1 MSTAV
6 AQHQRVLILSDA
18 HTTFSSDNRHTAD
31 VLPAV
36 SFASHWGAV
45 KCLLLTHGTGKSVA
59 VDSQVQ
65 QLMQHELDNVL
76 AKIPGTSVQQMRL
89 EGQQLLLPWRTNFA
103 LIDAQHVQ
111 NFRATDNSAEVTL
124 GLITNNPDFDVKKEL
139 NAGAKFV
146 VANSSIY
153 ALDVEYLQPVLRMK
167 ILGGYSGPRE

>member
-6 AQHQRVLILSDA
+6 AQQQRVSSLSDA
-18 HTTFSSDNRHTAD
+18 RATFSGNNRHAAD
-31 VLPAV
+31 LLPAV

-45 KCLLLTHGTGKSVA
+45 KCLLLTHGTGKTVA
-59 VDSQVQ
+59 VDSLVQ

-76 AKIPGTSVQQMRL
+76 AKVPGTSVQQMHL
-89 EGQQLLLPWRTNFA
+89 DAQQPLLPWRTNFA
-103 LIDAQHVQ
+103 LIDAQQVQ
-111 NFRATDNSAEVTL
+111 NFRTADRSAEVTL
-124 GLITNNPDFDVKKEL
+124 ALITNNSDFDVKKEL

-146 VANSSIY
+146 VAGSRIY

>member
-6 AQHQRVLILSDA
+6 ALDRKILSTSLSEPHA
-18 HTTFSSDNRHTAD
+18 AINRNETHSAE

-45 KCLLLTHGTGKSVA
+45 KCLLLTHGIGKSVA

-124 GLITNNPDFDVKKEL
+124 G
-139 NAGAKFV
+139 
-146 VANSSIY
+146 
-153 ALDVEYLQPVLRMK
+153 K